1 MLDNIFRITNDFN
14 DLDKLKIYNLISQ
27 KGGGNFNMFNLI
39 FGIIVL
45 VIGAVFISLP
55 YFYKSTTATITDI
68 TNDNFYTY
76 ITFTYNVNNSNHT
89 KQITVNNKDDYSL
102 NSKVPIYYDNNDPNT
117 MTLSLT
123 NYYIIGGIFLIFGIY
138 ILFIKDYSFSKKIN
152 LEGSSIYDTDSNL
165 DNIKII

>member
-1 MLDNIFRITNDFN
+1 MLDNIFRIVNDFN

-45 VIGAVFISLP
+45 VIGLVFLGLP
-55 YFYKSTTATITDI
+55 YFYKSSTATITDI
-68 TNDNFYTY
+68 RNDDFYTY
-76 ITFTYNVNNSNHT
+76 ITFTYNVNNLNHT
-89 KQITVNNKDDYSL
+89 KQITVSNKNDYSL
-102 NSKVPIYYDNNDPNT
+102 NSSVPIYYDGNDPNT

-123 NYYIIGGIFLIFGIY
+123 NYYIIGGIFLLFGIY
-138 ILFIKDYSFSKKIN
+138 VTFIKDHSSSKKIN
-152 LEGSSIYDTDSNL
+152 LEGSTIYDTDSNL